1 MLNKSCAP
9 NSGCELWST
18 GLAVSHDRGQTF
30 ALVRK
35 QPEHT
40 VFTLPSRYT
49 DDQSLAGYGAIGT
62 MLPGSD
68 GYYYG
73 MVNIAGQ
80 SELSGVAS
88 GNCPF
93 RTNDLTDPGSFRGW
107 GGTSYN
113 VKFRDPYLPG
123 GSQGAGLCHTV
134 PTNSSSPF
142 DAHVCIRRFTDG
154 GKSSAWAISLQ
165 VLLSVSDAMIFH
177 YSCS

>member
-1 MLNKSCAP
+1 MLGVHASTAAGPTLDLLSRTDCDRVVFNSSFELTPRSYANHQWLQSVRLLANGSAYGLVHNEFKPELVGGPEYSAKYFPCVLNKTSCAP

-35 QPEHT
+35 PPEHT

-88 GNCPF
+88 GN
-93 RTNDLTDPGSFRGW
+93 
-107 GGTSYN
+107 
-113 VKFRDPYLPG
+113 
-123 GSQGAGLCHTV
+123 
-134 PTNSSSPF
+134 
-142 DAHVCIRRFTDG
+142 
-154 GKSSAWAISLQ
+154 
-165 VLLSVSDAMIFH
+165 
-177 YSCS
+177 